1 MRQHSLQPEGRSASP
16 RGLVLFALGFR
27 PFFLLAGVFAVV
39 LMTLWV
45 LAFVGY
51 RDFENYYDLIGWHSH
66 EMIFGYAAAV
76 IAGFLLTAVRNWTD
90 IQTAGGPSLA
100 GMAALW
106 LAGRLVPFFPGTF
119 PAWLIATVD
128 LAFLPALAVTL
139 AIPLLLSGQRRNLI
153 FLPLLGALVVAD
165 LMVHLELMGYAENSA
180 RAGTFLALNL
190 VVLLI
195 VIMGGRV
202 IPFFTERALPGVVP
216 KRWRTIEWS
225 SPATVIAFL
234 IAEIVLPNSMLAGG
248 VAALAAA
255 SNAVRFIGW
264 YTNRFWSVPLL
275 WVLHL
280 GYAWVVAGFGLKAL
294 AGLGLVS
301 PQYTVHA
308 FTVGGIGVLTLG
320 MMARVSLGHTGRPL
334 KATTSVAI
342 AFALV
347 NFAAAARGIFPMVFP
362 GWLPHLV
369 AVSGGLWIAAFAVFL
384 AVYTPILTQPRVDG
398 RLG

>member
-1 MRQHSLQPEGRSASP
+1 
-16 RGLVLFALGFR
+16 
-27 PFFLLAGVFAVV
+27 
-39 LMTLWV
+39 
-45 LAFVGY
+45 
-51 RDFENYYDLIGWHSH
+51 
-66 EMIFGYAAAV
+66 
-76 IAGFLLTAVRNWTD
+76 
-90 IQTAGGPSLA
+90 
-100 GMAALW
+100 
-106 LAGRLVPFFPGTF
+106 F

-139 AIPLLLSGQRRNLI
+139 AIPLLSTGQRRNLI

-165 LMVHLELMGYAENSA
+165 LMVHLELMGYAERSA
-180 RAGTFLALNL
+180 RAGTFLGLNL

-202 IPFFTERALPGVVP
+202 IPFFTERTLPGVVP
-216 KRWRTIEWS
+216 KRWRTVEWS
-225 SPATVIAFL
+225 SPATVVAFL
-234 IAEIVLPNSMLAGG
+234 IAELVLPNSMLAGG